1 MSSRFGPSGSRENL
15 AAKNSSKDR
24 EDLFLRFVPA
34 VVVDLLFVAVVVT
47 SVAFSSVGTSGVVV
61 VLPLLDVV
69 VVGIAI
75 VVLVSSIKLVVVVV
89 GLVGVVIGAIV
100 RDSVSVL
107 ATYCK

>member
-15 AAKNSSKDR
+15 AAKNSSNGTV
-24 EDLFLRFVPA
+24 DLFLRFAAVMVGDLL
-34 VVVDLLFVAVVVT
+34 VVVVVGT
-47 SVAFSSVGTSGVVV
+47 SVAFSTVVV
-61 VLPLLDVV
+61 VMPILDVV

-107 ATYCK
+107 ATYCR